1 MLSFVKQHRI
11 FPHEP
16 LITNVANKWFLS
28 SMYSPMGGERSLL
41 VKCLATYNALIR
53 TNPAMNPVVD
63 VQVAFDLELFVTV
76 GTLEGPAR
84 GVFCVVIWI

>member
-1 MLSFVKQHRI
+1 MLPFVKQHRI
-11 FPHEP
+11 FPHKP

-41 VKCLATYNALIR
+41 VKCLAANITLIR
-53 TNPAMNPVVD
+53 TNSAMDPVVN

-84 GVFCVVIWI
+84 GVFCVVIRI